1 MLKSKSKGKA
11 AAKASAKK
19 PKSDSL
25 FRSTPRNFNIGGDT
39 LPKKRDL
46 GRFVRWPKY
55 VRIQRQRKILY
66 QRVKVPPAINQFN
79 STIDKNQ
86 ATELFRLLQGYQPET
101 KAEKKERLQ
110 KQAEAKAAGGDA
122 AQGKPPSVVK
132 FGLNHVTYLVEKK
145 KAKLVIIAHD
155 VNPVELVVW
164 LPALCRQM
172 DIPYCI
178 VKGKAR
184 LGTLVHQKN
193 ATCVAVTSVRKEDQH
208 TLTKL
213 SDAFRAQFNES
224 KDALRRWGGGIMGL
238 KTQSKIAQREAAI
251 EAERRKKEALMA

>member
-1 MLKSKSKGKA
+1 MLQ
-11 AAKASAKK
+11 
-19 PKSDSL
+19 L
-25 FRSTPRNFNIGGDT
+25 CNIC
-39 LPKKRDL
+39 
-46 GRFVRWPKY
+46 
-55 VRIQRQRKILY
+55 QRKILY
-66 QRVKVPPAINQFN
+66 QRVKVPPAINQFTN
-79 STIDKNQ
+79 TLDKNQ
-86 ATELFRLLQGYQPET
+86 ATEVFRLLQNYQPET

-110 KQAEAKAAGGDA
+110 KAAEVKAAGGDDSSS
-122 AQGKPPSVVK
+122 KPPSVVK

-178 VKGKAR
+178 VRGKAR

-213 SDAFRAQFNES
+213 CDAFRAQFNDS
-224 KDALRRWGGGIMGL
+224 KDVLRRWGGGVMGL